1 MEGRIFT
8 ELTPE
13 CEITARMYAEG
24 YEIKEIA
31 AMKCRAIS
39 TINNQIQKAFRA
51 LNVRNGRE
59 LATMFH
65 RKERS
70 LNGCGNT

>member
-1 MEGRIFT
+1 MGRVFI

-13 CEITARMYAEG
+13 CEVTARMYAEG

-31 AMKCRAIS
+31 AIKCRAIS
-39 TINNQIQKAFRA
+39 TINNQVQRAFKI

-59 LATMFH
+59 LATLFH
-65 RKERS
+65 KRGGRMNE
-70 LNGCGNT
+70 

>member
-1 MEGRIFT
+1 MERVFM

-13 CEITARMYAEG
+13 CEVTARMYAEG

-31 AMKCRAIS
+31 AIKCRAIS
-39 TINNQIQKAFRA
+39 TINNQVQRAFKI

-59 LATMFH
+59 LATLFH
-65 RKERS
+65 KRGGRMNE
-70 LNGCGNT
+70 